1 MQKVIVSNTGPLI
14 SLEKLGDGYG
24 FIRKLY
30 REILIPP
37 KVAEEISEGYE
48 NFEAYLDCYQITDL
62 ILIREVTNIVE
73 IAGIENLDEGE
84 IEAISLAA
92 ESGLELLI
100 EETMGR
106 SISLNAGI
114 KISGIAGQI
123 GHAFNEGLISKEE
136 AEENLRTL
144 LKNGRINNAVY
155 HAISDVT
162 FDVKPNLA
170 HRICE

>member
-14 SLEKLGDGYG
+14 SLEKLEDGYG
-24 FIRKLY
+24 FIRKIY

-48 NFEAYLDCYQITDL
+48 NFGAYLDCYQITDL
-62 ILIREVTNIVE
+62 ILIKQVTGLAE
-73 IAGIENLDEGE
+73 IAGLENLDEGE

-106 SISLNAGI
+106 SIALNAGI

-123 GHAFNEGLISKEE
+123 GHAFNTGLISKEE
-136 AEENLRTL
+136 ADENLLSL
-144 LKNGRINNAVY
+144 LKKGRINNAVY
-155 HAISDVT
+155 HAISKVIT
-162 FDVKPNLA
+162 
-170 HRICE
+170 

>member
-14 SLEKLGDGYG
+14 SLEKLRDGYG
-24 FIRKLY
+24 FIRKIY
-30 REILIPP
+30 REILIPL

-48 NFEAYLDCYQITDL
+48 NVEAYLDRYQITDL
-62 ILIREVTNIVE
+62 ISIKQVTEIVG
-73 IAGIENLDEGE
+73 IAGIESLDEGE
-84 IEAISLAA
+84 IEAISLAV

-106 SISLNAGI
+106 SIALNAGI

-123 GHAFNEGLISKEE
+123 GYAFNSGLISKEE

-144 LKNGRINNAVY
+144 LKSGRINNAVY
-155 HAISDVT
+155 HAIS
-162 FDVKPNLA
+162 N
-170 HRICE
+170 IIS